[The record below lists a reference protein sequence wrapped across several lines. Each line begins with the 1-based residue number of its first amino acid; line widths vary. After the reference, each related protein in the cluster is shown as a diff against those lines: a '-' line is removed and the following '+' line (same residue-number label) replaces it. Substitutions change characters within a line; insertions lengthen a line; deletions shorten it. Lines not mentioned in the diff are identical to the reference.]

1 MIAVGFGEETSA
13 PQGNSVAKVHIFL
26 NVTQGNMIILM

>member
-13 PQGNSVAKVHIFL
+13 PQGNNAAKIHIFL
-26 NVTQGNMIILM
+26 NVMRGKMIIM